1 VSEEDLS
8 MNLADNLIA
17 SAANHPGR
25 VAVKLD
31 AASAAAAAQP

>member
-1 VSEEDLS
+1 

-31 AASAAAAAQP
+31 DHELTTPN